1 MLELEVLVR
10 ETVAVDRLATS
21 TVTASCYE
29 HRKCRT
35 RSQDRA
41 SALLT
46 EVTALDHE
54 VFDDTVELGALVTH
68 TLREGGT
75 ILLDTSRESTEV
87 LDGLGD
93 GLCARRLV
101 LTQLSRVSYQ
111 RTPP

>member
-54 VFDDTVELGALVTH
+54 VFDDTVELGALVAVS
-68 TLREGGT
+68 EVVT
-75 ILLDTSRESTEV
+75 ILVLAGGKGTEV
-87 LDGLGD
+87 LDGLRD
-93 GLCARRLV
+93 SLNDV
-101 LTQLSRVSYQ
+101 LSRQSMYKAWSSL
-111 RTPP
+111 TPP